1 MTTNQ
6 KNCHSTDHTHNT
18 HNHGGWTSRFDP
30 VTQATI
36 HCLTGCVIGEVA
48 GLMIGVSLGLG
59 AWWTMGLATTLAF
72 ITGMGLTVF
81 PLMGRESLS
90 FGSAFRA
97 VWLGEVVSIAVMEI
111 AMNGTDYAV
120 GGVHAKSIFEPIFW
134 IGIAVAIPAGFI
146 AAWPVNKWLIG
157 RELKKCH

>member
-1 MTTNQ
+1 MSTDPKT
-6 KNCHSTDHTHNT
+6 CHSAAPDTAPGHS
-18 HNHGGWTSRFDP
+18 GGWTSRFDP

-36 HCLTGCVIGEVA
+36 HCLSGCVIGEVA

-59 AWWTMGLATTLAF
+59 AWPTMGLATVLAF

-81 PLMGRESLS
+81 PLMGRENLS
-90 FGSAFRA
+90 FGAAFRA
-97 VWLGEVVSIAVMEI
+97 VWLGELVSIAVMEL
-111 AMNGTDYAV
+111 AMNGTDYTV

-134 IGIAVAIPAGFI
+134 IGIVVAIPAGFV